1 MWERFNFRTGKLLT
15 SGHTI
20 SFLRIFESCRL
31 LWINPINGDASEITM
46 WSVAGVA
53 TKLRMKAKIERRK
66 IQPVH
71 SKTLSF
77 ICTTVKLPL
86 KFLPFLIGILVWSCQ
101 NQFVPNV
108 CVPGLASFLMEISSS
123 VLSWVSCNR
132 TIWRWL
138 ISDYLWICHFF
149 DPDWGLSFEIFIIS
163 S

>member
-86 KFLPFLIGILVWSCQ
+86 KSLFLFYEKTCFCGKVERCFRIKCRMRS
-101 NQFVPNV
+101 
-108 CVPGLASFLMEISSS
+108 
-123 VLSWVSCNR
+123 LSPDFSQLWMALLNGEKR
-132 TIWRWL
+132 RKFQRRALGL
-138 ISDYLWICHFF
+138 ISMFYF
-149 DPDWGLSFEIFIIS
+149 
-163 S
+163 